1 MQNSD
6 PASVAKAAFATLAIL
21 AISSST
27 AWAGKYKII
36 HNFTGGA
43 DGAVPGYTLA
53 SDGKGNFIGT
63 ANQGG
68 ANGEGTVFRLEQ
80 KNTKWHVRTLY
91 DFTDS
96 DGQPGWGVAL
106 HKGGIYTIGS
116 YASVQGGPCGSAL
129 QLNKASGAADAPER
143 SEVLMRT
150 YLKSEEGC
158 PTGNLVF
165 DHAGNAYGVTQNGG
179 ANGWGSIV
187 ELSPTGSGWKE
198 TILYS
203 FRGQDDGGAPYSEM
217 VMDAKGNLYGTA
229 SACASGCFGTVFE
242 LSPSQTGWTYSVLHT
257 FLGGNDGGQPVAALT
272 FDPEGNLFGA
282 TASFGAKGGG
292 TVFELSPANGTFD
305 VLYSLTGSDG
315 PVAALALDTVGSI
328 YGTNFMDGAYGY
340 GSVFR
345 LSRTAHGWHYKDLHD
360 FTGGSDGGYPGGGVV
375 LDASGNLYGTAVLGG
390 ANGLGVLY
398 RIEQ

>member
-1 MQNSD
+1 MNSSFS
-6 PASVAKAAFATLAIL
+6 ASVAKAAFATLAIL
-21 AISSST
+21 VLSSSM
-27 AWAGKYKII
+27 ASAGKYKII

-53 SDGKGNFIGT
+53 PDGKGNFIGT

-68 ANGEGTVFRLEQ
+68 ANGDGTVFRLER
-80 KNTKWHVRTLY
+80 KNAKWHVRPLY
-91 DFTDS
+91 DFTDT

-106 HKGGIYTIGS
+106 RKGGIYTIGS

-129 QLNKASGAADAPER
+129 QLNKASGAAHTPDL

-150 YLKSEEGC
+150 YVKSQEGC

-165 DHAGNAYGVTQNGG
+165 DTAGNAYGVTQNGG
-179 ANGWGSIV
+179 ANGWGSII
-187 ELSPTGSGWKE
+187 ELGPTKSGWAE

-217 VMDAKGNLYGTA
+217 AMDAKGNLYGTA

-242 LSPSQTGWTYSVLHT
+242 LSPSKAGWTYNVLHT
-257 FLGGNDGGQPVAALT
+257 FAGGNDGGQPVAALT
-272 FDPEGNLFGA
+272 FDAEGNLFGA
-282 TASFGAKGGG
+282 TSSFGANGGG

-305 VLYSLTGSDG
+305 VLYSLAGSDG
-315 PVAALALDTVGSI
+315 PVAALVLDSVGSI
-328 YGTNFMDGAYGY
+328 YGTNFMDGACGY
-340 GSVFR
+340 GSVFK
-345 LSRTAHGWHYKDLHD
+345 LSKTVHGWHYKDLHD
-360 FTGGSDGGYPGGGVV
+360 FTGGSDGGYPGGVV
-375 LDASGNLYGTAVLGG
+375 LDVSGSLYGTAVLGG

>member
-1 MQNSD
+1 MQNSVS
-6 PASVAKAAFATLAIL
+6 ASVAKAAFATLAIL
-21 AISSST
+21 AMSATMAS
-27 AWAGKYKII
+27 AGKYKII

-53 SDGKGNFIGT
+53 PDGKGNFIGT

-68 ANGEGTVFRLEQ
+68 ANGDGTVFRLEQ
-80 KNTKWHVRTLY
+80 NTKWHVRTLY
-91 DFTDS
+91 DLTDS

-106 HKGGIYTIGS
+106 YKGGIYTIGS
-116 YASVQGGPCGSAL
+116 YASVMGGPCGSAL
-129 QLNKASGAADAPER
+129 QLNKASGAAPEL

-150 YLKSEEGC
+150 YVKSEEGC

-165 DHAGNAYGVTQNGG
+165 DGAGNVYGVTQNGG
-179 ANGWGSIV
+179 ANGWGSII
-187 ELSPTGSGWKE
+187 ELSPTKSGWNE

-242 LSPSQTGWTYSVLHT
+242 LSPSQAGWTYSVLHT
-257 FLGGNDGGQPVAALT
+257 FTGGNDGGQPVAALT
-272 FDPEGNLFGA
+272 FDAEGNLFGA
-282 TASFGAKGGG
+282 TASFGANGGG
-292 TVFELSPANGTFD
+292 TVFELSGAKRTFD
-305 VLYSLTGSDG
+305 VLYSLSGSDG
-315 PVAALALDTVGSI
+315 PVAALVLDTVGSI
-328 YGTNFMDGAYGY
+328 YGTNFMDGANGY
-340 GSVFR
+340 GSVFK
-345 LSRTAHGWHYKDLHD
+345 LSKAVHGWHYKDLHD

-375 LDASGNLYGTAVLGG
+375 LDASGTLYGTAVLGG

>member
-1 MQNSD
+1 MQNSVST
-6 PASVAKAAFATLAIL
+6 SVATAAFAALAVL
-21 AISSST
+21 VLSSST
-27 AWAGKYKII
+27 ALAGKYKII

-53 SDGKGNFIGT
+53 PDGKGNFIGT

-68 ANGEGTVFRLEQ
+68 ANGDGTVFRLEQ
-80 KNTKWHVRTLY
+80 KNTKWHVRPLY
-91 DFTDS
+91 DFSDS
-96 DGQPGWGVAL
+96 YGQPGWGVAL

-129 QLNKASGAADAPER
+129 QLNKASGVGL

-150 YLKSEEGC
+150 YVKSEEGC

-165 DHAGNAYGVTQNGG
+165 DPAGNAYGVTQNGG
-179 ANGWGSIV
+179 ANGWGSII
-187 ELSPTGSGWKE
+187 ELSPTKSGWNE

-217 VMDAKGNLYGTA
+217 VIDAKGNLYGTA

-242 LSPSQTGWTYSVLHT
+242 LSPSQSGWTYNVLHV
-257 FLGGNDGGQPVAALT
+257 FQGGSDGGQPVAALT
-272 FDPEGNLFGA
+272 FDAEGNLFGA
-282 TASFGAKGGG
+282 TSSFGANGGG
-292 TVFELSPANGTFD
+292 TVFELSGAKRTFD

-315 PVAALALDTVGSI
+315 PVAALILDTVGSI
-328 YGTNFMDGAYGY
+328 YGTNFMDGANGY
-340 GSVFR
+340 GSVFK
-345 LSRTAHGWHYKDLHD
+345 LSKTAHGWRFKDLHD

-375 LDASGNLYGTAVLGG
+375 LDESGSLYGTAVLGG